1 MRTLN
6 KDDSESAFGELL
18 GEELLFFNKDESM
31 TDPYHKRL
39 SALEHDDECD
49 CIECEANDRK
59 H

>member
-1 MRTLN
+1 MKTLN

-18 GEELLFFNKDESM
+18 GDELIFFNKDESLD
-31 TDPYHKRL
+31 DPFRKRV

-49 CIECEANDRK
+49 CLECEANDRK